1 MTSKLSI
8 FGISGVSLGVVFA
21 GLFALS
27 VAFRDV
33 YFGNVFQTL
42 SFFGVVV
49 LAFSVCTVGFN
60 VIVISTDRAQY
71 AQMFICWQ
79 DVVAVNVFTA
89 SAWLAYF
96 FALTHLEPSIVNTLF
111 SGIAPLTL
119 IVLASSGIYR
129 RAVTRTTR
137 LEQLAQLGVLLSL
150 LFLAAVTLRG
160 LAGFSTAST
169 TMQVLGLV
177 LALFSGVS
185 ITVAGL
191 YSKRL
196 HDAGLSAESVVA
208 VRFIL
213 LILVSVGALGLRAD
227 ASLIRLPMT
236 TLITLSLAATILI
249 VLPIY
254 LGQWALVLTSV
265 MTYTVVSALQPA
277 LLFILQLGDPR
288 ISYSGYSLA
297 GISAYSLMVLL
308 GAAAHAR
315 GMRAQH

>member
-8 FGISGVSLGVVFA
+8 FGFSGVSLGVVFA
-21 GLFALS
+21 GLFSLS

-49 LAFSVCTVGFN
+49 LAFSICTVSFN
-60 VIVISTDRAQY
+60 AIAISNNRSQY
-71 AQMFICWQ
+71 VQMLKYWQ
-79 DVVAVNVFTA
+79 DIVAVNVFTA

-119 IVLASSGIYR
+119 IVLSRSGIYR
-129 RAVTRTTR
+129 RALPRTTW

-150 LFLAAVTLRG
+150 LFLAVVTLRG
-160 LAGFSTAST
+160 LAGFNTASMT
-169 TMQVLGLV
+169 TQALGLV

-196 HDAGLSAESVVA
+196 HDAGISAESVLA

-213 LILVSVGALGLRAD
+213 LILVSAYALGLRAD
-227 ASLIRLPMT
+227 PSLIQLPT
-236 TLITLSLAATILI
+236 TMLVTLGLAATLLI
-249 VLPIY
+249 VFPIY
-254 LGQWALVLTSV
+254 LGQLALVLTSV

-277 LLFILQLGDPR
+277 LLFVLQLVDPR

-297 GISAYSLMVLL
+297 GIITYSLMVML

-315 GMRAQH
+315 GMRSQY